1 MEIHKPREK
10 EKRISERRNN
20 NARMGRVL
28 HETAGRKKRRK
39 GRNTNEGEADDAGGT
54 RNHTNKELKKRKAPG
69 RDRVQNEAWMYGIE
83 GIVERMVKLMNGVW
97 RGEGFP
103 VDWREGVVCR
113 IFKKGEKNRVENYR
127 GITLL
132 NAGYKL

>member
-39 GRNTNEGEADDAGGT
+39 GRNTNEGEADDAGGN

-103 VDWREGVVCR
+103 VDWREGVACR
-113 IFKKGEKNRVENYR
+113 IFKKDEKNRVENYR

>member
-113 IFKKGEKNRVENYR
+113 IFKKGEKNRVENSR